1 MKILPPQL
9 TLMGLLA
16 MALLRLAAPG
26 PILLP
31 PVWRSVGLLPGLAGL
46 ALLLA
51 GSTRF
56 RRLSTNIRTFDEPG
70 VLVTDGLFRVTRN
83 PMYLGFVLVLLG
95 AGLAMGALTPLFVPV
110 AFLIVAN
117 AWYIPFEERA
127 LQTKFGEAYAL
138 YRRRTRRWL

>member
-9 TLMGLLA
+9 ALIGLAA

-31 PVWRSVGLLPGLAGL
+31 PVWRGAGLLPGLAGVV
-46 ALLLA
+46 LLLA

-56 RRLSTNIRTFDEPG
+56 RRLGTNIRTFDEPG

-83 PMYLGFVLVLLG
+83 PMYLGFVLALLG

-127 LQTKFGEAYAL
+127 LEAKFGEAYAH